1 MKKKGGLKKMLSD
14 HWGVI
19 RSDPRSIR
27 AVLQW
32 KCFNILGNFAIS
44 GSQSDVVRLRFPE
57 WGIWERVYRKN
68 KMEKNFCEGF
78 LETGFLCF
86 KTLPYIWRI
95 STVTFGIMGSIV
107 LLVRKQWNLDFT
119 FLKGSSNAALP
130 WGEGGFQRIYIED
143 SYLDLNVDSK
153 ICQKSQSWIY

>member
-1 MKKKGGLKKMLSD
+1 MLSD

-32 KCFNILGNFAIS
+32 ECFNILGNFAIS
-44 GSQSDVVRLRFPE
+44 GSQSDVVGLRFPE
-57 WGIWERVYRKN
+57 WGVWERVYREN

-107 LLVRKQWNLDFT
+107 LLVRKQWNLDFS

-130 WGEGGFQRIYIED
+130 WGEGEFQRIYIED

-153 ICQKSQSWIY
+153 ICQKSLSWIY